1 MSADPGGV
9 TVGVRWVQRS
19 RVMGDG
25 EAVNSSGGPRRART
39 ASLLF
44 MKPQPRPGSRLPGE
58 T

>member
-1 MSADPGGV
+1 MSVDPGSV
-9 TVGVRWVQRS
+9 TTGVRWVQRS

-25 EAVNSSGGPRRART
+25 EAVNSSGGPQWAST

-44 MKPQPRPGSRLPGE
+44 MKLQPRPGSRLPGE